1 MGDAVNRGNRK
12 IFVTVTL
19 IVLSVVAA
27 LIVEVIGGS
36 SGGAS
41 TPNSSGTK
49 TNSPAL
55 ARPPNGTTGTVASAS
70 YRTVG
75 TDVNLRSGPNTGSS
89 VITTM
94 SDLGSPVT
102 LTCYVAG
109 TSIAGD
115 LWWYRASFISARGY
129 VSGFWV
135 NTGPDPA
142 KTRLPAC

>member
-1 MGDAVNRGNRK
+1 MGDAVNRGK
-12 IFVTVTL
+12 HKVFVTVTL

-27 LIVEVIGGS
+27 LIVEVIGGA

-41 TPNSSGTK
+41 TPDSSRSTSG
-49 TNSPAL
+49 SHAL
-55 ARPPNGTTGTVASAS
+55 VQPPGATTGVVASAN

-75 TDVNLRSGPNTGSS
+75 ANVNLRSGPNTSSS

-94 SDLGSPVT
+94 SALGSPVT

-115 LWWYRASFISARGY
+115 PWWYRASFINARGY

>member
-1 MGDAVNRGNRK
+1 MGDAVNRGK
-12 IFVTVTL
+12 HKVFVTVTL
-19 IVLSVVAA
+19 IVLSIVVA

-41 TPNSSGTK
+41 TPNGSSSK
-49 TNSPAL
+49 SESPNL
-55 ARPPNGTTGTVASAS
+55 VQPPGATTGAVASAN

-75 TDVNLRSGPNTGSS
+75 ANVNLRSGPNTGSS

-94 SDLGSPVT
+94 SALGSPVT

-115 LWWYRASFISARGY
+115 PWWYRASFINARGY

-142 KTRLPAC
+142 KTRLPPC